1 MADASYRRRLR
12 DAEKCR
18 NCEKTVISQTE
29 DIFRRP
35 VNIQRH
41 LNDLFRIE
49 FPLRPTPDQFMEFY
63 RVTRERYEAIS
74 FMSVPGV
81 LYDGRPV
88 QIPVTAPS
96 YIGEETYH
104 TIVIR
109 LDNGYVVEF
118 LVQESNNYLVGLRVY
133 RIENQRNAAPWFVF
147 KRVTL
152 PPYFGQ
158 CIPISYPLSYSNVGL
173 VLFGAGAVSAAV
185 DFFSTFLE
193 NPHQQSTDQGK
204 LHCQLFF
211 LLFGE
216 GPRFR
221 IAQQWARDNALNA
234 NWQNPQAVLLELLHD
249 YSKLSDCSLHL
260 YQYYVEIPFLD
271 ALSDDLKE
279 LSPFAR
285 TLSDAKNSWEQFEAK
300 YAKFENSGLVFRR
313 GDGKIMLQSLVG
325 GELLLL
331 NYNYKF
337 CTRIQMRQAGY
348 DGEWFERLHK

>member
-1 MADASYRRRLR
+1 MADASYRQRLR
-12 DAEKCR
+12 DAAKCR
-18 NCEKTVISQTE
+18 HCENTVISQTE
-29 DIFRRP
+29 TIFRRP

-63 RVTRERYEAIS
+63 RVTHERYEAIS

-88 QIPVTAPS
+88 QIPVTAPG
-96 YIGEETYH
+96 YIEEQTYH

-118 LVQESNNYLVGLRVY
+118 LIQESKNYVVGLRVY
-133 RIENQRNAAPWFVF
+133 RVENQRNAAPWFVF
-147 KRVTL
+147 NTVTL
-152 PPYFGQ
+152 PRYFGE
-158 CIPISYPLSYSNVGL
+158 CIPINYPLSYTNVHL
-173 VLFGAGAVSAAV
+173 VLFGAGAVSDAV
-185 DFFSTFLE
+185 DFFSTYLD

-234 NWQNPQAVLLELLHD
+234 NRQHPEAVLLELMHD
-249 YSKLSDCSLHL
+249 YSKLCDCSFHI

-271 ALSDDLKE
+271 ALLDDLKE

-285 TLSDAKNSWEQFEAK
+285 TLSDAKKMLEPYEAK
-300 YAKFENSGLVFRR
+300 YGSAGLVFRR
-313 GDGKIMLQSLVG
+313 GDGKVILESLVG

-337 CTRIQMRQAGY
+337 CTRIQMRRAGY
-348 DGEWFERLHK
+348 DGQWFERLSK